1 MPADRASSS
10 NLPALAGTTGPATP
24 AAVATQL
31 KDLPLNELR
40 TMARDYGLNPNDFDT
55 KPALVAAVLDRRT
68 MIGALDRDAM
78 LDVLHW
84 AGRSP
89 TNAAALS
96 KERLAIEIA
105 RVKTMRFVGLSH
117 RGLIVLA
124 RLRGI
129 DDVREDDAT
138 PDVIARL
145 KSREGLFAKLARKRR
160 QITGKLVSRMLG
172 DGDDDAHAAEH
183 AALPPG
189 TTADQATTAST
200 ARKAAERNIKDE
212 IEESGLI
219 AGLTSRMRRSADQYL
234 NQKLDEI
241 EARIDRKLDEI
252 DRRLSEWRDK
262 EVANRIRILKL
273 SLWVTV
279 IVGAATL
286 IISYV
291 RVYMPWLVG
300 AG

>member
-1 MPADRASSS
+1 MSADRPT
-10 NLPALAGTTGPATP
+10 NLPAVASPGSIASAAG
-24 AAVATQL
+24 VATQL
-31 KDLPLNELR
+31 KDLPLAELR
-40 TMARDYGLNPNDFDT
+40 QMARDYGLNPNEYDT

-68 MIGALDRDAM
+68 MINTLDRDAM

-84 AGRSP
+84 AGRAPANPS
-89 TNAAALS
+89 AYS
-96 KERLAIEIA
+96 RERLAIELT
-105 RVKTMRFVGLSH
+105 RVRTMRFVGLSH
-117 RGLIVLA
+117 RGLIALA
-124 RLRGI
+124 KLRGI
-129 DDVREDDAT
+129 DDIRDGDAT
-138 PDVIARL
+138 PAVIAKL
-145 KSREGLFAKLARKRR
+145 KQREGFFAKLSRKRR

-172 DGDDDAHAAEH
+172 DGDEADAVAEH
-183 AALPPG
+183 AALPHG
-189 TTADQATTAST
+189 TEADAAAASAAT
-200 ARKAAERNIKDE
+200 ARKAAERNLKDE

-291 RVYMPWLVG
+291 RVYMPWLLG
-300 AG
+300 R